1 MKKALAAALCGV
13 LFTATMTVPQVYQIY
28 LRYVSP
34 EDICVYSVDE
44 VFIDVTGY
52 LATYR
57 VTARQLAAQMI
68 EAVLSETGMD
78 AVSVTVMVC
87 SSRRSETAIR

>member
-1 MKKALAAALCGV
+1 M
-13 LFTATMTVPQVYQIY
+13 
-28 LRYVSP
+28 
-34 EDICVYSVDE
+34 YSVDE

-68 EAVLSETGMD
+68 EAVLSETGI
-78 AVSVTVMVC
+78 
-87 SSRRSETAIR
+87 TATAASAQTSI